1 MILDV
6 LSNVIT
12 KIANELGYSETLRVI
27 KSNRPDLCDYQCD
40 EVFKLTKI
48 YHKSPIEIGEEIVN
62 KLNTLE
68 DFNNYFDKV
77 EFCKPGFIN
86 LTISNNLINESL
98 KLMDNNPK
106 FNLKNP
112 NKVETFVVDYGGPNV
127 AKPLHVGHMRP
138 AIVGES
144 IKRLIEYMGHK
155 TISDVH
161 LGDIGLPI
169 GEVIYACLRDNMKPN
184 DLTLEYL
191 NKVYPEM
198 SALVKVDEK
207 IKEECASIIK
217 DVQDKKNYLDYWKE
231 ICRISTNDIKRL
243 YSYLD
248 ISFDYWYSESDAYDY
263 IPKVKEYLEEKDL
276 LKDSEGAKVVFIN
289 KDTDKVEYPPLIFQK
304 SNGAYLYQSSD
315 LGTIYQRMEDFKPDH
330 ILYVTDQRQ
339 SMHFEQVFRVCELSG
354 MNKDAKLL
362 HLPHGTING
371 LDGKPYKTRS
381 GDTPKLDEL
390 FNEVKEIFISKKE
403 SNKDMKEEDINKIV
417 NAILKF
423 ADLQNS
429 RDRDYIFDLNKF
441 SETTGK
447 TGPYVLYTYLRMNK
461 IVEKFDTNIN
471 NLSNKIYNNY
481 DRELRLQLL
490 NFHSSLMNSFKEFK
504 SHYIA
509 EYIYDLC
516 VLMNSFYQNNH
527 ISNLEDKQN
536 LNDWVSVIKLAN
548 KIIKESLKLLMIDI
562 PTEM

>member
-1 MILDV
+1 MILDK
-6 LSNVIT
+6 LSEIITNV
-12 KIANELGYSETLRVI
+12 ANELGYNETLRVI

-62 KLNTLE
+62 KINELE
-68 DFNNYFDKV
+68 DFNNYFVKV

-86 LTISNNLINESL
+86 ITISNKLINDSL
-98 KLMDNNPK
+98 KLMYNNDK
-106 FNLKNP
+106 FNIKKP
-112 NKVETFVVDYGGPNV
+112 SIIETYVVDYGGPNV

-144 IKRLIEYMGHK
+144 IKRIINYIGHK

-169 GEVIYACLRDNMKPN
+169 GEVIYACLRDGLSV
-184 DLTLEYL
+184 DDITLEYL

-198 SALVKVDEK
+198 SAICKEDKE

-217 DVQDKKNYLDYWKE
+217 DVQDKKNYLDYWKKICE
-231 ICRISTNDIKRL
+231 ISSNDIKRL
-243 YSYLD
+243 YKYLD
-248 ISFDYWYSESDAYDY
+248 INFDYWYGESNAYDY

-276 LKDSEGAKVVFIN
+276 LKESMGARVVFIN
-289 KDTDKVEYPPLIFQK
+289 KEEDKIEYPPLIFQK
-304 SNGAYLYQSSD
+304 SNGAYLYESSD
-315 LGTIYQRMEDFKPDH
+315 LGTIYQRIEDFNPDY

-339 SMHFEQVFRVCELSG
+339 VMHFEQVFRVCELSG
-354 MNKDAKLL
+354 MVGDTKLV

-371 LDGKPYKTRS
+371 MDGKPYKTRS
-381 GDTPKLDEL
+381 GETPKLDVL

-403 SNKDMKEEDINKIV
+403 SNKDMNEEDINKIV
-417 NAILKF
+417 NSILKF
-423 ADLQNS
+423 ADLQNG
-429 RDRDYIFDLNKF
+429 RDRDYIFDINKF
-441 SETTGK
+441 SDTQGK
-447 TGPYVLYTYLRMNK
+447 TGPYILYTYLRMNK
-461 IVEKFDTNIN
+461 IVEKYETNIN
-471 NLSNKIYNNY
+471 NLSDKIYNNY
-481 DRELRLQLL
+481 DRDLRIGILDFENYL
-490 NFHSSLMNSFKEFK
+490 NSAFKEFK
-504 SHYIA
+504 PNYIA
-509 EYIYDLC
+509 EYIYNLC

-527 ISNLEDKQN
+527 ISNLDDKEN

-548 KIIKESLKLLMIDI
+548 KTIKEMLNLLIIDI

>member
-1 MILDV
+1 MITNI
-6 LSNVIT
+6 LSKILT
-12 KIANELGYSETLRVI
+12 DIANSLGYNESLRVI

-48 YHKSPIEIGEEIVN
+48 YHKSPIDIGEELVN
-62 KLNTLE
+62 KINELDN
-68 DFNNYFDKV
+68 FNDYFDSV

-86 LTISNNLINESL
+86 MRLSNKFINDSL
-98 KLMDNNPK
+98 KLMSNNDK
-106 FNLKNP
+106 FNLTKP
-112 NKVETFVVDYGGPNV
+112 SCVDTYVVDYGGPNV

-144 IKRLIEYMGHK
+144 IKRIINYMGHK
-155 TISDVH
+155 TIADVH

-169 GEVIYACLRDNMKPN
+169 GEVIYACLRDGVGVN
-184 DLTLEYL
+184 DITLEYL

-198 SALVKVDEK
+198 SALVKVDEEVK
-207 IKEECASIIK
+207 MTCASIIK
-217 DVQDKKNYLDYWKE
+217 DVQDKKNYLDYWKKICE
-231 ICRISTNDIKRL
+231 ISILDIKRL
-243 YSYLD
+243 YKYLN
-248 ISFDYWYSESDAYDY
+248 ISFDYWLSESDAYDY
-263 IPKVKEYLEEKDL
+263 IPKVNDYLIKKDL
-276 LKDSEGAKVVFIN
+276 LKESLGAKVVFIN
-289 KDTDKVEYPPLIFQK
+289 KDTDKIEYPPLIFQK
-304 SNGAYLYQSSD
+304 SNGAFLYESSE
-315 LGTIYQRMEDFKPDH
+315 LGTIYQRMEDFNPKYM
-330 ILYVTDQRQ
+330 LYVTDQRQ
-339 SMHFEQVFRVCELSG
+339 AMHFEQVFRVCELSG
-354 MNKDAKLL
+354 MTKDTKLI

-403 SNKDMKEEDINKIV
+403 SNKNMSEEDINIIV
-417 NAILKF
+417 NSILKF

-441 SETTGK
+441 SDTQGK
-447 TGPYVLYTYLRMNK
+447 TGPYILYTYLRMNK
-461 IVEKFDTNIN
+461 IVKKYQTNIN

-481 DRELRLQLL
+481 DRDLRIGILDFE
-490 NFHSSLMNSFKEFK
+490 NYINSAFKEFK
-504 SHYIA
+504 PNFIA
-509 EYIYDLC
+509 EYIYNLC

-527 ISNLEDKQN
+527 IDGLSDKDN

-548 KIIKESLKLLMIDI
+548 NIIKEMLNLLIIDI

>member
-1 MILDV
+1 MILDI
-6 LSNVIT
+6 LSNIIT
-12 KIANELGYSETLRVI
+12 KVANELGYKENLRVI

-48 YHKSPIEIGEEIVN
+48 YHKSPIEIGEELVN
-62 KLNTLE
+62 KLNGLD

-98 KLMDNNPK
+98 KLMNNNPK
-106 FNLKNP
+106 FNIKKP
-112 NKVETFVVDYGGPNV
+112 TSIETYVVDYGGPNV

-144 IKRLIEYMGHK
+144 IKRIIDYVGHK

-169 GEVIYACLRDNMKPN
+169 GEVIYACLRDNMTPE

-198 SALVKVDEK
+198 SALVKVDEVV
-207 IKEECASIIK
+207 KEKCASIIK
-217 DVQDKKNYLDYWKE
+217 DVQDKKNYLDYWKK
-231 ICRISTNDIKRL
+231 ICEISTNDIKRL
-243 YSYLD
+243 YKYLD

-263 IPKVKEYLEEKDL
+263 IPKVKDYLEKKEL
-276 LKDSEGAKVVFIN
+276 LKDSEGAKVVFIT
-289 KDTDKVEYPPLIFQK
+289 KEEDKIEYPPLIFQK

-315 LGTIYQRMEDFKPDH
+315 LGTIYQRMEDFNPNH

-339 SMHFEQVFRVCELSG
+339 SMHFEQVFRVCKLSG
-354 MNKDAKLL
+354 MNKNATLL

-381 GDTPKLDEL
+381 GDTPKLDDL

-403 SNKDMKEEDINKIV
+403 SNKEMKEEDINKIV

-447 TGPYVLYTYLRMNK
+447 TGPYILYTYLRMNK
-461 IVEKFDTNIN
+461 IVEKYETNIN

-481 DRELRLQLL
+481 DRELRLELL
-490 NFHSSLMNSFKEFK
+490 NFDNSLMNSFKEFK
-504 SHYIA
+504 PHYIA
-509 EYIYDLC
+509 EYIYNLC

-527 ISNLEDKQN
+527 ISNLEDKEN

-548 KIIKESLKLLMIDI
+548 NIIKESLKLLMIDI

>member
-6 LSNVIT
+6 LSNILT
-12 KIANELGYSETLRVI
+12 EIANNLGYKENLRVI

-48 YHKSPIEIGEEIVN
+48 YHKSPIEIGEEIVS
-62 KLNTLE
+62 KLNELQ
-68 DFNNYFDKV
+68 DFEKYFDKV

-86 LTISNNLINESL
+86 LTISNKLINESL
-98 KLMDNNPK
+98 KLMNNNSK
-106 FNLKNP
+106 FNIKMP
-112 NKVETFVVDYGGPNV
+112 TTIETYVVDYGGPNV
-127 AKPLHVGHMRP
+127 AKPLHVGHLRP
-138 AIVGES
+138 AIIGES
-144 IKRLIEYMGHK
+144 VKRIINYVGHK

-169 GEVIYACLRDNMKPN
+169 GEVIYACLRDKMTPN

-191 NKVYPEM
+191 NQVYPEM
-198 SALVKVDEK
+198 SSLIKVDDTVK
-207 IKEECASIIK
+207 KECESIIK
-217 DVQDKKNYLDYWKE
+217 DVQEKKNYLDYWKKICE
-231 ICRISTNDIKRL
+231 ISVLDIKRL
-243 YSYLD
+243 YKYLD
-248 ISFDYWYSESDAYDY
+248 ISFDYWYGESNAYDY
-263 IPKVKEYLEEKDL
+263 IPKVKDYLIEKDL
-276 LKDSEGAKVVFIN
+276 LKESQGAKVVFVN
-289 KDTDKVEYPPLIFQK
+289 KDTDKVEYPPLIFEK
-304 SNGAYLYQSSD
+304 SNGAYLYESSE
-315 LGTIYQRMEDFKPDH
+315 LGTIYQRMEDFNPDH
-330 ILYVTDQRQ
+330 ILYCTDFRQ
-339 SMHFEQVFRVCELSG
+339 AMHFEQVFRVCELSG
-354 MNKDAKLL
+354 LSNNTKLL
-362 HLPHGTING
+362 HLPNGTING

-390 FNEVKEIFISKKE
+390 FKEVKEIFISKKE

-447 TGPYVLYTYLRMNK
+447 TGPYILYTYLRMNK
-461 IVEKFDTNIN
+461 IVQKYETNIN

-481 DRELRLQLL
+481 DRDLRIELL
-490 NFHSSLMNSFKEFK
+490 NLENSIMSSFKEFK
-504 SHYIA
+504 PNYIA
-509 EYIYDLC
+509 EYIYNLC

-527 ISNLEDKQN
+527 ISNLEDKEN
-536 LNDWVSVIKLAN
+536 LNDWVSIIKLAN
-548 KIIKESLKLLMIDI
+548 NIIKECLYLLIIDI

>member
-1 MILDV
+1 MVIDI

-12 KIANELGYSETLRVI
+12 DVAKSIGYNETLRVI

-48 YHKSPIEIGEEIVN
+48 YHKSPIEIGEELVN
-62 KLNTLE
+62 GLNELE
-68 DFNNYFDKV
+68 DFNYYFDKV

-86 LTISNNLINESL
+86 ITISNNLINESL
-98 KLMDNNPK
+98 KLMSNNPK
-106 FNLKNP
+106 FNLKTP
-112 NKVETFVVDYGGPNV
+112 SKIDTYVVDYGGPNV

-144 IKRLIEYMGHK
+144 IKRIIEYMGHK

-169 GEVIYACLRDNMKPN
+169 GEVIYACLRDGKTPE

-191 NKVYPEM
+191 NKVYPEI
-198 SALVKVDEK
+198 SALVKEN
-207 IKEECASIIK
+207 EEVKKSCASIIK
-217 DVQDKKNYLDYWKE
+217 DVQEKKNYLDYWKK
-231 ICRISTNDIKRL
+231 ICDISVLDIKRL
-243 YSYLD
+243 YKYLD
-248 ISFDYWYSESDAYDY
+248 ISFDYWYGEADAYEY
-263 IPKVKEYLEEKDL
+263 IPKVKDYLIEKEL

-289 KDTDKVEYPPLIFQK
+289 KDTDKLQYPPLIFEK
-304 SNGAYLYQSSD
+304 SNGAYLYESSE
-315 LGTIYQRMEDFKPDH
+315 LGTIYQRIEDFNPDY
-330 ILYVTDQRQ
+330 ILYVTDARQ
-339 SMHFEQVFRVCELSG
+339 AMHFEQVFRVCELSG
-354 MNKDAKLL
+354 MNKDAILK

-390 FNEVKEIFISKKE
+390 FKEVKEIFISKKE

-447 TGPYVLYTYLRMNK
+447 TGPYILYTYLRMNK
-461 IVEKFDTNIN
+461 IIEKYDTNIN

-481 DRELRLQLL
+481 DRELRIELL
-490 NFHSSLMNSFKEFK
+490 NFENSMINSFKEFK
-504 SHYIA
+504 PNYIA
-509 EYIYDLC
+509 EYIYNLC

-527 ISNLEDKQN
+527 ISNLEDKEK
-536 LNDWVSVIKLAN
+536 LNDWVSVIKLSN
-548 KIIKESLKLLMIDI
+548 NIIKEVLNLLMIDI